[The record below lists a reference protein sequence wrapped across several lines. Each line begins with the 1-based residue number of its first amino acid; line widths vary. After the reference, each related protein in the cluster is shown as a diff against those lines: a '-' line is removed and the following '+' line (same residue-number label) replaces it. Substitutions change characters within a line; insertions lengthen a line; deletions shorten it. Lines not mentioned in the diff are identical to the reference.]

1 MKNPSEYYQANKE
14 SIKAKALA
22 YYYTNRDKRLKYS
35 KEYYLANKGN
45 IQEYRSLI
53 MPKTRCRKE
62 KPPKIPRV
70 CKQKPQHM
78 QQKQKAPAPPKFA
91 EASYIIS
98 FE

>member
-1 MKNPSEYYQANKE
+1 MKDRSEYYQANKE
-14 SIKAKALA
+14 RIKAKSLA
-22 YYYTNRDKRLKYS
+22 YYYTNRDERLEYS

-62 KPPKIPRV
+62 KPPKISRV
-70 CKQKPQHM
+70 RHM
-78 QQKQKAPAPPKFA
+78 QQKPQQQQKAPAPPKFA